1 MLWLWLDDQ
10 PNTVDDIYRELKSN
24 DIRVERFQNPAQL
37 TNYLIK
43 NRDNLDDFGLILD
56 IMLQGQK
63 LITIPKEW
71 SNEDDNKYKVAHG
84 MGHDAG
90 LLFYE
95 EMVLG
100 LSDGK
105 LYWENPPPVL
115 FMTVIDN
122 RTTSFDNRLYN
133 IKEKWG
139 GYHKLDDISKA
150 KVSWERK
157 WERKSKFI
165 DILKRYSNE

>member
-1 MLWLWLDDQ
+1 
-10 PNTVDDIYRELKSN
+10 
-24 DIRVERFQNPAQL
+24 
-37 TNYLIK
+37 
-43 NRDNLDDFGLILD
+43 
-56 IMLQGQK
+56 
-63 LITIPKEW
+63 
-71 SNEDDNKYKVAHG
+71 
-84 MGHDAG
+84 
-90 LLFYE
+90 
-95 EMVLG
+95 
-100 LSDGK
+100 
-105 LYWENPPPVL
+105 
-115 FMTVIDN
+115 MTVIDN